1 MKKNY
6 RTSIVTLALTVLLAG
21 SCTSSDAGLFRN
33 RGGASRHAA
42 NRNNGYSSS
51 SVESS
56 PYNKTGRP
64 LTRLGEERIV
74 RMHERDALV
83 AARTGKP
90 VEEVTE
96 KRARRLEAF
105 SAGVSG
111 LGAGLSGAADSFDY
125 SSSTINTFD
134 TSSALPSN
142 FSQQMNMNSFNLN
155 YSTNADHAPVTGGF

>member
-6 RTSIVTLALTVLLAG
+6 STSIVTLALVVLVAG
-21 SCTSSDAGLFRN
+21 SCTSSHAGLFKN
-33 RGGASRHAA
+33 RGGMSGRAA
-42 NRNNGYSSS
+42 NRNQGYSS

-56 PYNKTGRP
+56 PYNRSGRP
-64 LTRLGEERIV
+64 LTRLGENRIV
-74 RMHERDALV
+74 RMHEQDARV